1 MKEFSTHIK
10 QANQLKMDHKRKEKI
25 IKQLNSLLV

>member
-10 QANQLKMDHKRKEKI
+10 QANQLKMDHERKDKI
-25 IKQLNSLLV
+25 IKQLKTLLF